1 MSLTVKGILDRSVQI
16 DNEEPFLTDR
26 SWEQVRDARNLYLKR
41 ADRYY
46 VNDRWDML
54 STTQKGQLNSYRQV
68 LRDLPQTY
76 SDSNEAWDNIPEPP
90 DFASD
95 IITED

>member
-1 MSLTVKGILDRSVQI
+1 MSVTVRGMLDRSVQI
-16 DNEEPFLTDR
+16 DNDEPYMTDR
-26 SWEQVRDARNLYLKR
+26 SWEQVREARDIYLKR

-46 VNDRWDML
+46 ITDRWNL
-54 STTQKGQLNSYRQV
+54 YSTTKKGEMNSYRQE

-76 SDSNEAWDNIPEPP
+76 SDANEAWDNVPEPP
-90 DFASD
+90 EWARD